1 MDDRERLIG
10 LGWEQGLILKPVDG
24 PLIENALYPV
34 EDDDLLLIVSQTCDL
49 VQGSFENE
57 PWFEVL
63 CLHSLQRDPNGGYL
77 GGKNSR
83 RIEFNAAIL
92 KGRPANWCAL
102 PHERHLID
110 RRLLLEGV
118 EPAGVIDGET
128 LKMILNWLSRRYTRT
143 AFPEAFI
150 QRMDARKRP
159 IGKKFAR
166 LNPLVA
172 NVFIRLEPF
181 EEIETEHTYTVELML
196 VMNADDFDDP
206 DKYKLCE
213 AIQNELEKQLDQCDG
228 IEVEEILIGSTA
240 DVTIE
245 DLKGYR
251 EWDYSYLSFRDPDK
265 AAAPLD
271 INT

>member
-10 LGWEQGLILKPVDG
+10 LGWRQGILLKPDDR
-24 PLIENALYPV
+24 LKENAHYDIS
-34 EDDDLLLIVSQTCDL
+34 DDDLLLIVSQTCDL
-49 VQGSFENE
+49 VQGSFKNE

-63 CLHSLQRDPNGGYL
+63 CLHPLHSAPDGNCL

-83 RIEFNAAIL
+83 RIEFSTSAIR
-92 KGRPANWCAL
+92 GDPSTWYAL

-118 EPAGVIDGET
+118 EPAGMIDGET
-128 LKMILNWLSRRYTRT
+128 LKMILSWLSRRYTRT

-251 EWDYSYLSFRDPDK
+251 EWDYSYLSFRDPDN
-265 AAAPLD
+265 AAAPLEID
-271 INT
+271 T